1 MAKTDRGNI
10 KGVPGFAGMDPD
22 RLKEVSSK
30 GGKAVH
36 AGPNAYRWTS
46 KQAREAG
53 RKGGLASRGG
63 RIGVLGPKQ
72 PAPKPK
78 QGDK

>member
-1 MAKTDRGNI
+1 MAKAGSGNGGSG
-10 KGVPGFAGMDPD
+10 KGIPGFAGMTAE

-63 RIGVLGPKQ
+63 RVGILGPK
-72 PAPKPK
+72 KVNN
-78 QGDK
+78 G